1 MFRLDHPGVTVSDMR
16 KQSERQPVSASSV
29 SSPCSP
35 AARDAARRSRAR
47 ARGVV
52 MVEYALLLVGF
63 GVPVLLGTAAAGI
76 HLIKAY
82 GNIRNDQLHVGP

>member
-1 MFRLDHPGVTVSDMR
+1 MDTESVQDGR
-16 KQSERQPVSASSV
+16 KVAVSAERSAV
-29 SSPCSP
+29 L
-35 AARDAARRSRAR
+35 RWRSRR

-63 GVPVLLGTAAAGI
+63 GVPVMLGTAAAGI

-82 GNIRNDQLHVGP
+82 GDIRNDQLHVGP

>member
-1 MFRLDHPGVTVSDMR
+1 MNRTVSSDAAVGPL
-16 KQSERQPVSASSV
+16 SERL
-29 SSPCSP
+29 
-35 AARDAARRSRAR
+35 RRARRTRAR

-63 GVPVLLGTAAAGI
+63 GVPVLLGTASAGI